1 VRERSE
7 DGPLR
12 YFRAVADELQFQRAA
27 DLEPPGERA
36 SRSPPRPSVPEPRV
50 NVPRDDAIAVLVAE
64 PHRLVRAGF
73 RLLLEEEGDIVVVG
87 EAVRGGHAVAGAR
100 KLLPDV
106 VLIDANVPG
115 LDALGAT
122 RLIFEAR
129 LPQVRVLLLTAS
141 VTDDDV
147 FAALHAGAH
156 GVLLRDS
163 EPGDLLRA
171 VRLIAGGGALLPPGF
186 TRRLA
191 AEVLSQ
197 RAHASAAFPE
207 LEALTEREREVL
219 VLVGHGFSNAEIAE
233 RLAVSPATVKSHV
246 GRAIANL
253 EARNRAELVM
263 LAYETGLVLPGGQGA
278 AQHARG
284 RHRG

>member
-1 VRERSE
+1 M
-7 DGPLR
+7 
-12 YFRAVADELQFQRAA
+12 
-27 DLEPPGERA
+27 
-36 SRSPPRPSVPEPRV
+36 
-50 NVPRDDAIAVLVAE
+50 PRDHAIAVLIVE

-73 RLLLEEEGDIVVVG
+73 RLLLEANEDILVVG
-87 EAVRGGHAVAGAR
+87 EAVRGEHAVAGAR
-100 KLLPDV
+100 RLRPDV
-106 VLIDANVPG
+106 VLMDGDVPG

-122 RLIFEAR
+122 RLIFEAG

-141 VTDDDV
+141 GTDAEV

-191 AEVLSQ
+191 AEVLSR
-197 RAHASAAFPE
+197 RAHASTTFPE
-207 LEALTEREREVL
+207 LEELTQREREVL
-219 VLVGHGFSNAEIAE
+219 ALVGHGFSNVEIAE

-246 GRAIANL
+246 GRVIANL

-263 LAYETGLVLPGGQGA
+263 LAYETGLVLPVGQGA
-278 AQHARG
+278 ALRAR
-284 RHRG
+284 RRYR